1 MIKTYQI
8 LIDYKEQLLQE
19 QKRKLTILEQ
29 KISTLENEKKQHYT
43 EIENE
48 RNMLQEHPE
57 FSSQFAN
64 FYNSV
69 KEKIDSLNKTIDNI
83 KTECV
88 PIQKEIEIL
97 FSDIKKFET
106 ISEQKLR
113 QELERMD
120 KEETAQMDEL
130 TLIRFLKEQ
139 NSNG

>member
-1 MIKTYQI
+1 M
-8 LIDYKEQLLQE
+8 
-19 QKRKLTILEQ
+19 
-29 KISTLENEKKQHYT
+29 
-43 EIENE
+43 
-48 RNMLQEHPE
+48 
-57 FSSQFAN
+57 
-64 FYNSV
+64 
-69 KEKIDSLNKTIDNI
+69 
-83 KTECV
+83 